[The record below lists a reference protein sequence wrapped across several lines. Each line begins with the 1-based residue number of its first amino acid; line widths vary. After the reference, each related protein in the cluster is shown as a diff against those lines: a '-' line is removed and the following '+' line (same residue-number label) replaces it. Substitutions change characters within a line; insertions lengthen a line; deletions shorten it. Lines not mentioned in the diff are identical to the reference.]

1 MDILP
6 SHKQGAN
13 TMTDTAYI
21 VVRED
26 RMMTDLIVDSGSYTE
41 VTEVADYL
49 KDHATGV
56 SEIWQTLL
64 TVATFNNNYD
74 NGGVGEVRTCK
85 LTRSD
90 RKLIRQD
97 PDAAAQ
103 RFGMDLVVYMAKDNS
118 YTAHLAQPAAKK
130 EAA

>member
-1 MDILP
+1 
-6 SHKQGAN
+6 
-13 TMTDTAYI
+13 MTDTAYI

-26 RMMTDLIVDSGSYTE
+26 RMMTDLIVDKNTHTE
-41 VTEVADYL
+41 VVEVADYL

-56 SEIWQTLL
+56 SEVWQTLL
-64 TVATFNNNYD
+64 TVAAFQSD
-74 NGGVGEVRTCK
+74 HKGGGTGEILTCK

-103 RFGMDLVVYMAKDNS
+103 RLGMDLVVYMAKDNS
-118 YTAHLAQPAAKK
+118 YTVHLAQPAAKK